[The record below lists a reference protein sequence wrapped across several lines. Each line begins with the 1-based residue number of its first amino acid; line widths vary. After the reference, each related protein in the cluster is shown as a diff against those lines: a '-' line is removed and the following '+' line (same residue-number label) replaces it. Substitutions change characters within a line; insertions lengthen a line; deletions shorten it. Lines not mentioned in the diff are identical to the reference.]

1 MTARSGLA
9 LRAASSLGKA
19 APLAPASCS
28 GSTGSLGCPRAG
40 RQLTGGASPHMTT
53 DETYILA
60 LAGAVLVIYLIM
72 VLATGR
78 KRK

>member
-1 MTARSGLA
+1 
-9 LRAASSLGKA
+9 
-19 APLAPASCS
+19 
-28 GSTGSLGCPRAG
+28 
-40 RQLTGGASPHMTT
+40 MTT